1 METTALQPLWDM
13 MGMASDLAQYINE
26 SRNFTR
32 MLTVMGIDPLGDLEN
47 HLLRPRRSTARSK
60 LEINQ
65 EREVDN
71 WMGSSSL
78 ILALMCAPLLAP
90 NCQQKKQEKILDLLS
105 MLSTS
110 LLPSRFDLDINGEP
124 VPGCHFCVQQDNN
137 IKVKSKS

>member
-1 METTALQPLWDM
+1 
-13 MGMASDLAQYINE
+13 MASDLAHYINE

-32 MLTVMGIDPLGDLEN
+32 MLTVMGIDPVGDLGN
-47 HLLRPRRSTARSK
+47 HLLRPRSSTARTS

-78 ILALMCAPLLAP
+78 ILALMCSPLLNK
-90 NCQQKKQEKILDLLS
+90 NCNKERIQPKIVDLLS
-105 MLSTS
+105 MLSLS

-124 VPGCHFCVQQDNN
+124 VPGYHFCVQQDNN

>member
-1 METTALQPLWDM
+1 
-13 MGMASDLAQYINE
+13 MASDLAPYINE

-32 MLTVMGIDPLGDLEN
+32 MLTVMGIDPLGDLGN
-47 HLLRPRRSTARSK
+47 HLLRPRRSTARST

-78 ILALMCAPLLAP
+78 ILALMCSPLLNK
-90 NCQQKKQEKILDLLS
+90 NCNKERIQPKIVDLLS
-105 MLSTS
+105 MLSLS